1 MKLFFT
7 TDRQT
12 IIEAVTA
19 KTVYFGL
26 RDFKEKIVTGNCCFI
41 CGARPEEKEFND
53 EHIIPNWV
61 LRRYKLHDKQINITP
76 DRAVKYGGYVVP
88 CCKECNTQLGKL
100 VEEPVNELLTK
111 SYNEMAAAI
120 RADHNLFKLLY
131 RWMCLLFFK
140 THLKDTYYPKEL
152 DRRIDHGKLG
162 DQYDWQRMHHIH
174 CMCRVHYTEAVLDP
188 EVYGSL
194 VILPTLNFDVNK
206 FDYMDHM
213 LGKTAMV
220 MLGDVCIIAVL
231 DDSAIVTNM
240 IDHVLAKI
248 TGPLTNFQLKEFFL
262 RMAHTNIHI
271 EPRPIFSSTINAN
284 GEYAIEVQRPEECRI
299 AEQQIITVGELL
311 HFHAERFIADD
322 LPNREQILL
331 EIKQGK
337 RAYILNEKGEFI
349 QHKIDPAE

>member
-152 DRRIDHGKLG
+152 DRRIDH
-162 DQYDWQRMHHIH
+162 
-174 CMCRVHYTEAVLDP
+174 
-188 EVYGSL
+188 
-194 VILPTLNFDVNK
+194 
-206 FDYMDHM
+206 
-213 LGKTAMV
+213 
-220 MLGDVCIIAVL
+220 
-231 DDSAIVTNM
+231 
-240 IDHVLAKI
+240 
-248 TGPLTNFQLKEFFL
+248 
-262 RMAHTNIHI
+262 
-271 EPRPIFSSTINAN
+271 
-284 GEYAIEVQRPEECRI
+284 
-299 AEQQIITVGELL
+299 
-311 HFHAERFIADD
+311 
-322 LPNREQILL
+322 
-331 EIKQGK
+331 
-337 RAYILNEKGEFI
+337 
-349 QHKIDPAE
+349 